1 VTISY
6 SGGTG
11 SPAAADQ
18 GSTTISVAYPT
29 GVATGRIA
37 LLHTTAKLSGAV
49 FGSAPAGFTFVG
61 EQAGGT
67 GASAADAGTTKI
79 GTWFRVLD
87 GTETGSVNIS
97 TDSGES
103 MAGWMDIRQGT
114 VGGWAT
120 PILVGGSD
128 ATHAADWSVTFGAWA
143 DALAVD
149 DWVVGAMSSDTDV
162 VQSITGRTL
171 TQSGITFGGNFF
183 RSRSLSTTGNDCGGY
198 SFDWSVTAGSNANA
212 PSYTHTTGT
221 SQCGAMALVRLR
233 ETTGVPPAVP
243 SLFVTQ
249 SGLRPL

>member
-11 SPAAADQ
+11 SPAASDQ
-18 GSTTISVAYPT
+18 GVDFVTVAYST
-29 GVATGRIA
+29 GVAAGRIA
-37 LLHTTAKLSGAV
+37 LLHVVVKMSTAV
-49 FGSAPAGFTFVG
+49 FFADPAGWTFVG
-61 EQAGGT
+61 NQTGGT
-67 GASAADAGTTKI
+67 GTSGPDAGTTRV

-87 GTETGSVNIS
+87 GTESGSVNVS

-114 VGGWAT
+114 VGGWET
-120 PILVGGSD
+120 PILVGGAD
-128 ATHAADWSVTFGAWA
+128 TTHAADWSVTCGTWA
-143 DALAVD
+143 SALQVD
-149 DWVVGAMSSDTDV
+149 DWVAGAMSSDTDA

-171 TQSGITFGGNFF
+171 TQTGITFGGNLF
-183 RSRSLSTTGNDCGGY
+183 RSRSLSTSGNDTGGY
-198 SFDWSVTAGSNANA
+198 SFDWSVTAGSNTNA

-221 SQCGAMALVRLR
+221 SQCGAMVLVRLR
-233 ETTGVPPAVP
+233 EAVAAPPDVP